1 MPGAAVSLGFFS
13 TVSGV
18 TFFTYLWHYLLA
30 RLVYDHMLRP
40 LIHGHPWSA
49 LSLCC
54 VAIAG
59 FAVGRW
65 SGRRRSA
72 RAGQPSRRRSV

>member
-1 MPGAAVSLGFFS
+1 MSVGFLG
-13 TVSGV
+13 TTSGV
-18 TFFTYLWHYLLA
+18 TLITYLWHYLLA
-30 RLVYDHMLRP
+30 RTVYDQMLRP
-40 LIHGHPWSA
+40 LIHGHPGSA
-49 LSLCC
+49 LPICC

-72 RAGQPSRRRSV
+72 RAVEPPRRRSR